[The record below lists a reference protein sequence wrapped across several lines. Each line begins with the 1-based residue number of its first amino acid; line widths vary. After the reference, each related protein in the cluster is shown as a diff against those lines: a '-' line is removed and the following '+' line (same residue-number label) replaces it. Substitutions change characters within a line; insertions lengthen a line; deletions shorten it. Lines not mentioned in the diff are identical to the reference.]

1 MSLLLSLSASS
12 NQQLTGRSRTI
23 QRVVLTAALTFVVAL
38 AGTTREVERVR
49 GATLTAKASLQGQV
63 REVERTRGSLTGKV
77 SLSGRVRQIERLPG
91 ATLTGK
97 SSLTGRTRTTERLTG
112 ATLASK
118 TAIAGRIREIERIT
132 AATFTTGG
140 GAHPVGI
147 ITRLSLDGYGAR
159 RAGSFTGKDG
169 TPPPSTVGRIT
180 RLSLDGYGAKRAG
193 SFAGRVEIIVPP
205 PAATGGGGWH
215 RHIATLDR
223 QRKEAEQIQAEDE
236 ELLEIITI
244 IMATKDKWEA

>member
-1 MSLLLSLSASS
+1 MSLLLSLAGSS
-12 NQQLTGRSRTI
+12 NLQLSGRSRTV
-23 QRVVLTAALTFVVAL
+23 QRVVLTAALTFAVAIG
-38 AGTTREVERVR
+38 GTTREVERVR
-49 GATLTAKASLQGQV
+49 GATLTAKASLQGSV

-77 SLSGRVRQIERLPG
+77 SLSGRVRQIERLQG

-159 RAGSFTGKDG
+159 RAGSFAGRDLVSR
-169 TPPPSTVGRIT
+169 PVGIIT
-180 RLSLDGYGAKRAG
+180 RLSVDGYGARRAG